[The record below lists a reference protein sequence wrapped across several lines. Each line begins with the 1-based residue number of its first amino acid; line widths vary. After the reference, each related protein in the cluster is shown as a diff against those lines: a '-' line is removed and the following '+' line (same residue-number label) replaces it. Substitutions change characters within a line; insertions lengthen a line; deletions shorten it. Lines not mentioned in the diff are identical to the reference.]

1 MSMEERLLDV
11 RSLSVS
17 FPRQDQRV
25 RILDRVSFAVG
36 RGEIVGMVGESG
48 SGKTLSCLTATGF
61 LPPSARVDGGEVWLD
76 GVNVLSLSAGEMSR
90 VRGRKIAMIFQSAR
104 SALNPMMRVGDQV
117 ARALRVQGAVRQRD
131 SQSEAI
137 RLLAQVGIADAE
149 KRARAYPHQ
158 LSGGMCQRVLVAMML
173 ACRPSLLIADEPTT
187 GLDVT
192 IQAQIFEL
200 IRQVQLETQASI
212 LLITHDLGVVAETC
226 QRVIVMYAGQI
237 MEMAPVDQLFAS
249 PAHPYTRM
257 LLSSVLRV
265 DRKVQPPQ
273 GLMGFQE
280 QVTYGI
286 TGCRYAPRCP
296 SALRKCWTERPEA
309 EPAGPAG
316 TDQFVACHNWRG

>member
-1 MSMEERLLDV
+1 MSEQQTLLDV

-25 RILDRVSFAVG
+25 RVLDRASFTVG
-36 RGEIVGMVGESG
+36 RGDIVGMVGESG

-61 LPPSARVDGGEVWLD
+61 LPPSARVDSGEVMLE
-76 GVNVLSLSAGEMSR
+76 GVNLLSLSPNEMSR

-104 SALNPMMRVGDQV
+104 SAMNPMMRVGDQV
-117 ARALRVQGAVRQRD
+117 ARALRVQGAV
-131 SQSEAI
+131 SQGEIQGEAI

-158 LSGGMCQRVLVAMML
+158 LSGGMCQRVLIAMML

-226 QRVIVMYAGQI
+226 RRVIVMYAGQI
-237 MEMAPVDQLFAS
+237 MEMAPVDPLFGA

-257 LLSSVLRV
+257 LLGSVLRV
-265 DRKVQPPQ
+265 DRKVQAPQ
-273 GLMGFQE
+273 GVTVMQE

-286 TGCRYAPRCP
+286 AGCRFAPRCARVLP
-296 SALRKCWTERPEA
+296 RCWTQRPDMELA
-309 EPAGPAG
+309 AAG
-316 TDQFVACHNWRG
+316 QFVACHNWRG